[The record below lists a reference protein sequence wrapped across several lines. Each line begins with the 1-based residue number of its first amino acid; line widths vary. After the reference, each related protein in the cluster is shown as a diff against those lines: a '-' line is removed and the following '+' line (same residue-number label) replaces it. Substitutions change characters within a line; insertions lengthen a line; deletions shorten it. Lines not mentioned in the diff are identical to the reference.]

1 MSLDAISDQWEI
13 LLVALILGA
22 THVIAPRIFG
32 FRNAQ
37 TQAFGGG
44 LSVAYVFLHL
54 IPSLDASD
62 DVVGPRVYFVALL
75 GFVVFYGLDV
85 LFQPPKDT
93 HPTRYH
99 AYLWAFFLYD
109 GLLVFTLALAL
120 PPTPLLTLVFALS
133 LALDVLDTD
142 LDLQAQYGARFV
154 KSGRWVLL
162 ARRGFRLCPEPRSAS
177 ASPGDRY
184 PHRCARR
191 LHDVS
196 HIQRAVPGS
205 PKQKISRV
213 LGRASHVLGVA
224 RVAGHRGLS
233 RRSSHCFFGTCSSYR
248 SPTPWRS

>member
-22 THVIAPRIFG
+22 THIIAPRIFG
-32 FRNAQ
+32 FRNAR
-37 TQAFGGG
+37 TEAFGGG

-85 LFQPPKDT
+85 LFLPPKDT

-120 PPTPLLTLVFALS
+120 PPTPILTLVFALS

-142 LDLQAQYGARFV
+142 LALQAEYGERFV

-162 ARRGFRLCPEPRSAS
+162 AGVAAGYALSLVRRPDPLVIDILTAALAGFMMFHTFNGQFPA
-177 ASPGDRY
+177 
-184 PHRCARR
+184 ARNKKFPAF
-191 LHDVS
+191 LV
-196 HIQRAVPGS
+196 G
-205 PKQKISRV
+205 
-213 LGRASHVLGVA
+213 LLTFWGLHVL
-224 RVAGHRGLS
+224 L
-233 RRSSHCFFGTCSSYR
+233 GTVD
-248 SPTPWRS
+248 

>member
-13 LLVALILGA
+13 LLIALILGA
-22 THVIAPRIFG
+22 THVIGPRVFG

-37 TQAFGGG
+37 TNAFGGG

-54 IPSLDASD
+54 IPSLDSSD

-162 ARRGFRLCPEPRSAS
+162 AGVAAGYALSLVRRPDPLVIDILTAALAGFMMFHTFNGQFPA
-177 ASPGDRY
+177 
-184 PHRCARR
+184 ARNKKFPAF
-191 LHDVS
+191 LV
-196 HIQRAVPGS
+196 G
-205 PKQKISRV
+205 
-213 LGRASHVLGVA
+213 LLTFWGLHVLLGA
-224 RVAGHRGLS
+224 AD
-233 RRSSHCFFGTCSSYR
+233 
-248 SPTPWRS
+248 